1 MSDYDL
7 GALYVPVI
15 PETSKVGPEM
25 EKAGRAAREAFNKG
39 TKGIGDELG
48 KGILDGIQGAN
59 LPGHLDSLISAMS
72 SKTGAMAGLV
82 GGAVSAGLNAVSN
95 VMSAMLE
102 LVAKGFETVIDLG
115 EKLARKVVDVGEEW
129 ERFGQSIATSTTAT
143 GDALGRLNSSLD
155 RIASSGAPVNLGYIA
170 KNIGGING
178 ALGLVG
184 APLDKLLTDLGLLDT
199 MGMSVDA
206 NNLTRMLRA
215 WHVSGVDADQVLNQL
230 FNTAR
235 ETNIPINELIEAAR
249 KADPAFHQM
258 GWTIG
263 QTAAFLAQVNLDG
276 VDTNKVMM
284 GIGAAMRYAAKE
296 GIPLNEVLPQ
306 AIAHIRELQEQGR
319 YGDANAY
326 AMAVFGPGARGG
338 GLQML
343 ELIRDNNLEIRNG
356 TVYIDGMAISAVTAG
371 DSIADTAQRTETLG
385 QKLLG
390 LKNQASEALKPFG
403 TMAVEGLT
411 AAFEKLGQWIE
422 GHKSQIFEFI
432 KGVGDKFIDALPIIK
447 QFASDTLRLL
457 GPALDLMVLGLKAV
471 GQILG
476 PIVAGF
482 GLLSGQTGIAKIGV
496 EITKA
501 ANTSTQS
508 FTDLGKK
515 WADTIDK
522 MVLDTEQ
529 WKTSWDAAIN
539 EMNQSKVYGPVIGP
553 NQPGWMPPTDL
564 GYLMGAPGQ
573 PTQGPVYGPTI
584 PGTLNTSAGPI
595 APSSASLPFGG
606 AKGEQIGTTSVRATL
621 QSHLGKAISGG
632 YRQPDNF
639 DEHSGG
645 NAFDVMV
652 GSKAEGDRV
661 AADALRQP
669 GVDYVIWWQRTWRPD
684 GSSDAMGDRGSPT
697 QNHMDHVHVHVRS
710 SGYAPGNA
718 PSQTGLPRGA
728 NAAPLPNMAAGSPGQ
743 GFPLPWNLGPPPP
756 PPSPGG
762 QSYKDLYPQSF
773 QVDAQ
778 GNVITGGQTAVPDYS
793 QDQGTP
799 DKGGVT
805 GTPAYTPYVEGQGYT
820 RLPYPGLSAAGGVTE
835 DQWNTRQKAIEL
847 ATDAAN
853 DANYRVKE
861 AQDRLAR
868 LQAEV
873 DDTGK
878 RKATDEEIG
887 KATHD
892 LAVARREAGER
903 TADLTEAERRAGET
917 KPEKLG
923 KSAKGGEAGSIGQ
936 GLLKG
941 LLSDLGF
948 DDQLFSDPTEWGI
961 FKLAVG
967 ATNYAG
973 GLLRNVG
980 KYPTGMFGPGG
991 PMEGQSWG
999 DQQAATGGTLP
1010 FGAIP
1015 GLNISAA
1022 ATPTPNAM
1030 GPAELSQFPINQAA
1044 PGQGPPQ
1051 GPLPGP
1057 QQPGIGGPAVVFNGP
1072 VTTQN
1077 PQELVPH
1084 MKEYQNSNTR
1094 YTQSKPA
1101 PGPG

>member
-1 MSDYDL
+1 
-7 GALYVPVI
+7 
-15 PETSKVGPEM
+15 M
-25 EKAGRAAREAFNKG
+25 EKAGRAAKEAFNRG
-39 TKGIGDELG
+39 TSGIGDQLG
-48 KGILDGIQGAN
+48 QGILKGIQGAN
-59 LPGHLDSLISAMS
+59 LPGNLDSLISTMS
-72 SKTGAMAGLV
+72 SKTGVMGGLI
-82 GGAVSAGLNAVSN
+82 GGAVSAGLGAVSN
-95 VMSAMLE
+95 AMSAMLSM
-102 LVAKGFETVIDLG
+102 VAKGFETVIGLG
-115 EKLARKVVDVGEEW
+115 ERLAAKIVDVGREW
-129 ERFGQSIATSTTAT
+129 QGFSQSIATSTTAT
-143 GDALGRLNSSLD
+143 GQALQRLNDSLD

-170 KNIGGING
+170 KNIGDING

-215 WHVSGVDADQVLNQL
+215 WHVSGADADQVLNEL

-235 ETNIPINELIEAAR
+235 DTNIPINELIEAAR
-249 KADPAFHQM
+249 KADPAFHAM
-258 GWTIG
+258 GWSIG
-263 QTAAFLAQVNLDG
+263 ETAAFLAQVNLDG

-284 GIGAAMRYAAKE
+284 GIGAAMKYATKE

-306 AIAHIRELQEQGR
+306 AIAHIRELQNAGR
-319 YGDANAY
+319 WGDANAY

-338 GLQML
+338 GLQIL
-343 ELIRDNNLEIRNG
+343 ELIRDNNLEIRDG
-356 TVYIDGMAISAVTAG
+356 IVYLDGMAISATTAG
-371 DSIADTAQRTETLG
+371 DSIQATAERTETLG

-390 LKNQASEALKPFG
+390 LKNQASEALKPLGEAAVSGLQTAFDKLG
-403 TMAVEGLT
+403 TYIDNNHNRIVEWIQDIGEKFIATLPAIQTFAVTTLKVLGPLFDAIGAWISGVVMAMGVWAKQMSLTMEALAGPLAHLIPGFDETARKLKQVGNDSMSMAEQMSKIKVSPDMDALAAWVSGLNIDVPGLT
-411 AAFEKLGQWIE
+411 QKWDDFTNAQ
-422 GHKSQIFEFI
+422 
-432 KGVGDKFIDALPIIK
+432 
-447 QFASDTLRLL
+447 LR
-457 GPALDLMVLGLKAV
+457 
-471 GQILG
+471 
-476 PIVAGF
+476 
-482 GLLSGQTGIAKIGV
+482 T
-496 EITKA
+496 
-501 ANTSTQS
+501 
-508 FTDLGKK
+508 
-515 WADTIDK
+515 
-522 MVLDTEQ
+522 
-529 WKTSWDAAIN
+529 
-539 EMNQSKVYGPVIGP
+539 VYGPQV
-553 NQPGWMPPTDL
+553 
-564 GYLMGAPGQ
+564 YAPGQ
-573 PTQGPVYGPTI
+573 PQPGWGVAPGMAVGPGASPLA
-584 PGTLNTSAGPI
+584 PWDTSAGPI
-595 APSSASLPFGG
+595 APSSASIPLGG
-606 AKGEQIGTTSVRATL
+606 AKGEQVGTTSVRATL
-621 QSHLGKAISGG
+621 QSHLGKPISGG

-684 GSSDAMGDRGSPT
+684 GSSEAMGDRGSPT

-710 SGYAPGNA
+710 SGYAAGNA

-778 GNVITGGQTAVPDYS
+778 GNVITGGQTAIPDYS
-793 QDQGTP
+793 QDQGAPPT
-799 DKGGVT
+799 GSGT
-805 GTPAYTPYVEGQGYT
+805 FGTPAYTPYVEGQGYT

-835 DQWNTRQKAIEL
+835 DQWNSRQKAIES

-853 DANYRVKE
+853 DARYRVKE
-861 AQDRLAR
+861 AEDRLAR
-868 LQAEV
+868 LQAET

-917 KPEKLG
+917 KPEKPG

-980 KYPTGMFGPGG
+980 KYPTGLFGPGG

-1072 VTTQN
+1072 VTTQD
-1077 PQELVPH
+1077 PKQLVPH